1 MNYILEIKAF
11 EQWLE
16 THYLP
21 IQPQLLWHKLMYF
34 CNRSGWS
41 EWMTVDNLRLM
52 AAMQMGR
59 EATLIKARDELI
71 KAGLIE
77 CRKGRKGCPNRYR
90 IISLVE
96 QNAFKNA
103 TQNEVENAVESEV
116 QSEAESAAQSR
127 VKDRNTFKN
136 AVYPAVK
143 SEVKSVV
150 YPAVKSVDIY
160 KHKQEHKLKHKNTP
174 PISPAERFE
183 EFLAAYPKGCNRFL
197 AEREYASL
205 LLSGKTT
212 EGGLVQSAVNY
223 AEACRI
229 RGTLERYVKNV
240 ENFLK
245 EHAFEAYLPGN
256 YKKPAPERAKRGFH
270 NFPQREYDFDE
281 LERRLLGK
289 GACAK

>member
-103 TQNEVENAVESEV
+103 TQKEAVSY
-116 QSEAESAAQSR
+116 
-127 VKDRNTFKN
+127 THLTL
-136 AVYPAVK
+136 PT
-143 SEVKSVV
+143 
-150 YPAVKSVDIY
+150 I
-160 KHKQEHKLKHKNTP
+160 
-174 PISPAERFE
+174 
-183 EFLAAYPKGCNRFL
+183 
-197 AEREYASL
+197 L
-205 LLSGKTT
+205 L
-212 EGGLVQSAVNY
+212 V
-223 AEACRI
+223 
-229 RGTLERYVKNV
+229 
-240 ENFLK
+240 
-245 EHAFEAYLPGN
+245 
-256 YKKPAPERAKRGFH
+256 
-270 NFPQREYDFDE
+270 
-281 LERRLLGK
+281 
-289 GACAK
+289 